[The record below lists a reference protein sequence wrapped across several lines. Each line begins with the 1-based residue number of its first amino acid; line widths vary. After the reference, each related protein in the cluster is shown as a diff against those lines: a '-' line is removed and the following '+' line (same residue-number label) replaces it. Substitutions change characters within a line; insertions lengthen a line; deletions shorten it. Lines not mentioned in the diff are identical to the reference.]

1 MSAPVL
7 VYAVAFLAIPAIV
20 SVVLTRAAL
29 RRLPKRALR
38 RAPIQT
44 RRRPQDPSL
53 RD

>member
-29 RRLPKRALR
+29 RRLPKRTLR
-38 RAPIQT
+38 RIPIQT
-44 RRRPQDPSL
+44 SRRSQDPSF
-53 RD
+53 RG